1 MYESPITVCTKLDD
15 ILEEVH
21 KKTEDYVY
29 NYIFKIGV
37 DVNKEE
43 LEKALRYDRHQYSK
57 GYKDGYE
64 DGMTAFAEKLKDLY
78 KDYDNNVGAV
88 CKLVLFKD
96 IDNLL
101 EEMAGD
107 KNA

>member
-1 MYESPITVCTKLDD
+1 MYESPIQLIESQMRT
-15 ILEEVH
+15 EV
-21 KKTEDYVY
+21 E
-29 NYIFKIGV
+29 NEIFRAIKEVGV

-43 LEKALRYDRHQYSK
+43 LIKALQYDRHQYSK
-57 GYKDGYE
+57 GYKDGYD
-64 DGMTAFAEKLKDLY
+64 DGMIAFAEKLKDLY

-101 EEMAGD
+101 KEMVGD
-107 KNA
+107 NK